1 MKKKAKAPSWKRL
14 DNAAKI
20 FPPNSNKQDTKVF
33 RFDCRLKEQVN
44 PKILQKALDK
54 TMLSFPLYTS
64 IIRKGLFWYYFEAST
79 IKPIV
84 SLENKSPCS
93 RLYNEDVKSLLF
105 EVTYFKKRI
114 NLEIY
119 HALTDGV
126 GALQFLRTLVLN
138 YLVMV
143 HQEELKG
150 RILSIDYDASIA
162 EKEVDGFKKYYS
174 KGKGEK
180 TPITKKAYKLKGEK
194 LEGNFLQVI
203 SGVVSVKE
211 VLEEAHTYNTT
222 LTIYLTAIL
231 IYAISKQMT
240 RREKKQPVV
249 VDIPVNLRP
258 YFQSASARN
267 FFSVLHV
274 PYYFDEKEAKLEDI
288 IEYLKEYF
296 KQELKTEKFQARMNH
311 LVALERNYVTRA
323 IPLILKKPTLQLAH
337 YLTSKEVTTSFSN
350 IGKVSMPK
358 ELEPYIDGFDVCV
371 STRKIQVC
379 LCSYGD
385 QLSISFTSPFVSTEV
400 QKHFFRVLTSKGI
413 RVTINT
419 NVSDKQVQA

>member
-1 MKKKAKAPSWKRL
+1 MKKKTKDPSWRQL

-20 FPPNSNKQDTKVF
+20 FPPNSGKRDTKVF
-33 RFDCRLKEQVN
+33 RFDCRLKEEVD
-44 PKILQKALDK
+44 PKVLQKALDK
-54 TMLSFPLYTS
+54 TMLSFPLYAS

-79 IKPIV
+79 IKPVV
-84 SLENKSPCS
+84 SLEKKSPCS
-93 RLYNEDVKSLLF
+93 RIYNEDVKSLLF

-114 NLEIY
+114 NLEIH

-143 HQEELKG
+143 HHENLKG
-150 RILSIDYDASIA
+150 QVLAIDYDASIA
-162 EKEVDGFKKYYS
+162 EKEVDGFKKYCS
-174 KGKGEK
+174 RGKGEK
-180 TPITKKAYKLKGEK
+180 SPVTKKVYKFKGEK

-203 SGVVSVKE
+203 NGVVSVKE
-211 VLEEAHTYNTT
+211 VLEEAHAYNTT
-222 LTIYLTAIL
+222 LTIYLTGIL
-231 IYAISKQMT
+231 LYAISKQMT

-249 VDIPVNLRP
+249 MDVPVNLRP

-274 PYYFDEKEAKLEDI
+274 PYYFNEKEVRLEDI
-288 IEYLKEYF
+288 IQYLKEYF
-296 KQELKTEKFQARMNH
+296 DKELKAEKFQAKMNH
-311 LVALERNYVTRA
+311 LVALEKNYVTRA

-337 YLTSKEVTTSFSN
+337 YFTNKEVTTSFSN
-350 IGKVSMPK
+350 IGKVTMPK
-358 ELEPYIDGFDVCV
+358 ELESYIDGFDVCV

-413 RVTINT
+413 GVTIHT
-419 NVSDKQVQA
+419 NVSDKQI